1 MGGEEGH
8 EGVVKMLL
16 ERKDV
21 CTAMPDT
28 RGQTPLSL
36 ALSGGHDGITQVIL
50 EWGNV
55 NSDRADHGG
64 QTPLPPST

>member
-1 MGGEEGH
+1 
-8 EGVVKMLL
+8 MLL

-21 CTAMPDT
+21 RTARPDNKG
-28 RGQTPLSL
+28 RAPLSL

-50 EWGNV
+50 EWGNA